1 MQTIITPWQ
10 LNHIDQQLIDIAL
23 AEDLGL
29 PMRDLT
35 TDLLLQTE
43 GDATARVIS
52 KQAEPVVICGLP
64 IVQAILATLCASLNA
79 SSGTKRLHAELMP
92 TCHDGDVVNTKQ
104 EILQMRGSPTVLL
117 MAERTLLNFMQRL
130 SAIATTTAKYV
141 AKIKHTNAKILDTRK
156 TLPGFRHLEKYAVT
170 CGGGVNHRMGLYDA
184 IMIKDTHIDVLGG
197 MQQALA
203 KLPEDILKRVPVIVE
218 VRNKQE
224 LEVVLTHALHK
235 TTRVLLDNM
244 SVELMR
250 ECVLLCKDKIPTECS
265 GNVTLDT
272 IQAIA
277 ETGVDFISVGRITHS
292 AGNVDLSMKCDL
304 KHG

>member
-10 LNHIDQQLIDIAL
+10 LNRIDQELIDLAL

-35 TDLLLQTE
+35 TELLLQTE
-43 GDATARVIS
+43 GECTARVIS
-52 KQAEPVVICGLP
+52 KHSEPVVVSGLP
-64 IVQAILATLCASLNA
+64 VVQAILATLCASLNA
-79 SSGTKRLHAELMP
+79 SSGTKRLQAELMS
-92 TCHDGDVVNTKQ
+92 TCHDGDVVNAKQ
-104 EILQMRGSPTVLL
+104 EIFKLRGSPTVLL

-203 KLPEDILKRVPVIVE
+203 KLPDNILKRVPVIVE
-218 VRNKQE
+218 VRNKAE
-224 LEVVLTHALHK
+224 LEVVLSDAPHK

-250 ECVLLCKDKIPTECS
+250 ECVLLCKDKIPTESS

-272 IQAIA
+272 IQTIA

-292 AGNVDLSMKCDL
+292 AGSVDLSMKCDL